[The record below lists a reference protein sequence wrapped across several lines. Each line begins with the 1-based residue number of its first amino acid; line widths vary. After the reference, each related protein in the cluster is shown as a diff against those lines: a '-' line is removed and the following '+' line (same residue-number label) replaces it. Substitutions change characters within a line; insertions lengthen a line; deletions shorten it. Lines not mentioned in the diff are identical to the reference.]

1 MDGNADALLAWI
13 AAESQRSVPA
23 SVLAAAD
30 AIRRRH
36 ERAAI
41 AVLYY
46 GSCLRRE
53 GDPAEDEGCV
63 LDFYVVVDRYRNAYR
78 GAAAAIANTLLP
90 PNVYYLEV
98 PWQGRTLRAKYAVI
112 ALAQFRRGTSRR
124 SFLPTLW
131 SRFSQPVRLVLVR
144 DAAARDAVLAALR
157 DAMATMVERI
167 VPLLGGRFTT
177 AELWLRGFRESY
189 RTELRAEGPARAR
202 LLFEASRDRY
212 ERLTPAALTAS
223 GFAWTQAASDGRFV
237 VPAAESAPARRR
249 AGALWAV
256 RRVTGK
262 LLNLLRLIKA
272 VFTFDGG
279 VDYVLWKVAR
289 HSGVRVAVT
298 PWQHR
303 HPLLSAPVLAWR
315 LYRRGAFR

>member
-1 MDGNADALLAWI
+1 MDGDAADLLAWI
-13 AAESQRSVPA
+13 AAESQRPVPA
-23 SVLAAAD
+23 SVLAVTD

-36 ERAAI
+36 ERATV

-53 GDPAEDEGCV
+53 GDPADDEGCV
-63 LDFYVVVDRYRNAYR
+63 LDFYVVVDRCRNAYP
-78 GAAAAIANTLLP
+78 GAAAAVANSLLP
-90 PNVYYLEV
+90 PNVYYLEL
-98 PWQGRTLRAKYAVI
+98 PWQGRALRAKYAVI
-112 ALAQFRRGTSRR
+112 ALGQFRRGTSRR

-131 SRFSQPVRLVLVR
+131 SRFSQPVRLVHAR

-157 DAMATMVERI
+157 EAMLTMVERI
-167 VPLLGGRFTT
+167 VPLLGGRFTV
-177 AELWLRGFRESY
+177 AELWMRGFRESY
-189 RTELRAEGPARAR
+189 RTELRAERPERAR
-202 LLFEASRDRY
+202 LLFEANRDRY
-212 ERLTPAALTAS
+212 ERLTPATLTAS
-223 GFAWTQAASDGRFV
+223 GYAWTQAASDGRFV
-237 VPAAESAPARRR
+237 VPAADLASVRRR
-249 AGALWAV
+249 ASALWTV
-256 RRVTGK
+256 RRVAGK

-272 VFTFDGG
+272 IFTFDGG

-289 HSGVRVAVT
+289 HSGVRVTAT

>member
-1 MDGNADALLAWI
+1 MDGDAADLLAWI
-13 AAESQRSVPA
+13 AAESQRPVPA
-23 SVLAAAD
+23 SVLAVTD

-36 ERAAI
+36 ERATVAI
-41 AVLYY
+41 LYY
-46 GSCLRRE
+46 GSCLRRA

-63 LDFYVVVDRYRNAYR
+63 LDFYVVVDRCRNAYP
-78 GAAAAIANTLLP
+78 GAAAAVANTLLP
-90 PNVYYLEV
+90 PNVYYLEL

-131 SRFSQPVRLVLVR
+131 SRFSQPVRLVHVR

-157 DAMATMVERI
+157 DAMVTMVERI
-167 VPLLGGRFTT
+167 APLLGGRFTT

-189 RTELRAEGPARAR
+189 RTELRAEGPERAR

-212 ERLTPAALTAS
+212 ERLTPAALTA
-223 GFAWTQAASDGRFV
+223 GGLVWTQESDGRFV
-237 VPAAESAPARRR
+237 VPAAESARLRRR

-256 RRVTGK
+256 RRAGGK
-262 LLNLLRLIKA
+262 LLTLLRLIKA

-279 VDYVLWKVAR
+279 LDYVLWKIAR
-289 HSGVRVAVT
+289 HSGVRVAAT